1 MDHFSHRLGFF
12 MSVVH
17 HFGGGH
23 LGEKLTHSNLD
34 LSHFERRLTQIH
46 AEPVNIGE
54 AYVFAYLKYK
64 QSPILGSS
72 YSRPIFGMQ
81 SNHRL
86 AMKFF
91 LHF

>member
-34 LSHFERRLTQIH
+34 FSHFKSSLTFKFMQ
-46 AEPVNIGE
+46 N
-54 AYVFAYLKYK
+54 
-64 QSPILGSS
+64 QSMLVKL
-72 YSRPIFGMQ
+72 M
-81 SNHRL
+81 
-86 AMKFF
+86 F
-91 LHF
+91 LHI

>member
-34 LSHFERRLTQIH
+34 FSQIH
-46 AEPVNIGE
+46 AEPANIGE

-64 QSPILGSS
+64 QSPILGSR